1 MLRSEILG
9 LYKSLIRYSE
19 TLRFTDKK
27 YFVHRVR
34 RSFLENKE
42 LTDKDKIEFQYKHC
56 GTQLLY
62 AFTNRAVFASAQQS
76 YYSMKSRIDT
86 SKVPKINEDDLEI
99 QYVRG
104 SGPGGQATNKTSN
117 NVVMKHLPTGLVIKC
132 HETRSQSQNLKIAK
146 EKLINKLDL
155 LYNGEDAVE
164 NQKKKLLA
172 KKTSE
177 KQRRQKKRAA
187 LKASFKESLENG
199 EDAKKDE

>member
-1 MLRSEILG
+1 MLG
-9 LYKSLIRYSE
+9 
-19 TLRFTDKK
+19 
-27 YFVHRVR
+27 
-34 RSFLENKE
+34 
-42 LTDKDKIEFQYKHC
+42 KIFQKHC

-62 AFTNRAVFASAQQS
+62 DFTNRAVFASAQQS
-76 YYSMKSRIDT
+76 YSMKSRIDT

-104 SGPGGQATNKTSN
+104 SGPGGQSTNKTSN

-132 HETRSQSQNLKIAK
+132 HETRSQTQNLKIAK

-187 LKASFKESLENG
+187 LKASFKESLENE